1 MELSDTIEL
10 MISKDWKARLKA
22 EYWQTRI
29 RAERLDDYLN
39 SEEIMESPDGGFDL
53 LLLTTQRDI
62 MYSYLTSLYNRIIAI
77 GLDSYVDD
85 TSDMTMYETIFPPKE
100 ELSYGNRDSKED

>member
-22 EYWQTRI
+22 EYWQTKIRI
-29 RAERLDDYLN
+29 EKLDDYLN
-39 SEEIMESPDGGFDL
+39 SEEIMTSPENDLDL

-62 MYSYLTSLYNRIIAI
+62 MSSYLTSLYNRIII
-77 GLDSYVDD
+77 LGLDSYVDD
-85 TSDMTMYETIFPPKE
+85 EDDMTKWETVYSSSE
-100 ELSYGNRDSKED
+100 EIQNGH